1 MLYSELQTHFW
12 MWQSPLPLLLQSSA
26 DLTDILI
33 PLKILGVTVNTAY
46 TKLLDLYFEN
56 EAPENKD
63 VLNLH
68 KNTFS
73 SFILVH
79 RIQFFFLNSQI
90 SRKNT
95 FFSPSD

>member
-12 MWQSPLPLLLQSSA
+12 MWQSPFPLLLQSSA

-68 KNTFS
+68 KNTIS
-73 SFILVH
+73 SFFLVH

-95 FFSPSD
+95 FFSLSD